1 MFKAFSSFYDKF
13 RQILS
18 ESQNLNER
26 LRELITF
33 VDKSFDGTSV
43 LFQELNSTFT
53 SVSHLC
59 HSLDE
64 RFDENKSN
72 GFNFSKVNTFLF

>member
-1 MFKAFSSFYDKF
+1 LSKAFSSFYDKF

-43 LFQELNSTFT
+43 LFQELNSTFS
-53 SVSHLC
+53 SVSNLC
-59 HSLDE
+59 NSL
-64 RFDENKSN
+64 DENKSN